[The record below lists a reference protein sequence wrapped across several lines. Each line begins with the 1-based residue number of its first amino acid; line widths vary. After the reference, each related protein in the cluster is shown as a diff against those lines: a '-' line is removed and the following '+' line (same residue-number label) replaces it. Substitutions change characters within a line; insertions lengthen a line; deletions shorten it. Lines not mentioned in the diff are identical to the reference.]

1 MAPRSKTPPIHDPL
15 IHRLT
20 IVQPK
25 KNLKVAPRSKTP
37 PTYDPLI
44 HRLSIVQPK
53 KSDKV
58 HVVVKRKKQRS
69 EGVID
74 FGFVKDQKNGVTF
87 KADKMKN
94 DFKFIE
100 QEIVVKSMYEPLR
113 DGVFGIFGGEPK
125 RRKRWTRT
133 K

>member
-1 MAPRSKTPPIHDPL
+1 M
-15 IHRLT
+15 
-20 IVQPK
+20 
-25 KNLKVAPRSKTP
+25 APRSKTP

-44 HRLSIVQPK
+44 HRLTIVHPNK
-53 KSDKV
+53 KNLKV
-58 HVVVKRKKQRS
+58 NVIVKAKKQRS